1 MASVVLQFSMFV
13 LSWNKPLEFED
24 ELIDVCSVVING
36 FSGIL
41 LDIFVTH
48 PRPGLAEF
56 LESLLTEARECID
69 NRLKPSLLNR
79 VSYYYSLVGSE
90 SASS

>member
-13 LSWNKPLEFED
+13 LSWNKLLEFED

-41 LDIFVTH
+41 LDICH
-48 PRPGLAEF
+48 PPATR
-56 LESLLTEARECID
+56 
-69 NRLKPSLLNR
+69 LNR
-79 VSYYYSLVGSE
+79 ISGVVAYGS
-90 SASS
+90 